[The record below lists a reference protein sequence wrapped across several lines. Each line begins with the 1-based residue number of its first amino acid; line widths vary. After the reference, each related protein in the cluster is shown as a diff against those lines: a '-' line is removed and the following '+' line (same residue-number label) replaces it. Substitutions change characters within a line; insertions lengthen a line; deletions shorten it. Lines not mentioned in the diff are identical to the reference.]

1 MLRNIHP
8 LFIFRP
14 WSRDRFPESV
24 GFRSLKDGNNWFDY
38 CYSDQYSTGF
48 ETTGGGIFQ
57 NCFSWWYSDEEET
70 HVAFRSQ
77 APFFGSVETFV
88 LGGKAKKNCANI
100 FAAEETV
107 FAGTVRN
114 VVSIPDGGNAVKIR

>member
-8 LFIFRP
+8 LLYMNEV
-14 WSRDRFPESV
+14 SKENYEKTV
-24 GFRSLKDGNNWFDY
+24 GFSIVNPVNWFDY
-38 CYSDQYSTGF
+38 RYSDQHSTGF

-57 NCFSWWYSDEEET
+57 NCFSWWCSDEEET

-77 APFFGSVETFV
+77 APFFGSVDTFV